1 MDEAFNIVLAE
12 YEVRSAAEQKL
23 MESADS
29 SQWMRRLN
37 ELLLPIGPDTG
48 RLLNILIK
56 AAKAR
61 SILELGTSYG
71 YSTLWLA
78 DAAADTDGQ
87 VVSLELADYKAA
99 YAREALGRA
108 HLADRVNILVGSVL
122 DTLPRLKGPFDFVL
136 IDVWKELYVPCL
148 DLVYPKLSPGAFVVA
163 DNMIYPQA
171 TQAEV
176 ASYRRRVRELEFD
189 SVLLPVGS
197 GIELSRRR

>member
-1 MDEAFNIVLAE
+1 MNEAFNVVLAE
-12 YEVRSAAEQKL
+12 YEKRSAAEQEL

-48 RLLNILIK
+48 RLLNMLIK

-99 YAREALGRA
+99 HAREALGRA
-108 HLADRVNILVGSVL
+108 HLAERVDILVGSVL

-136 IDVWKELYVPCL
+136 IDVWKDLYVPCL
-148 DLVYPKLSPGAFVVA
+148 ELVYPKLSPGAFVVA

-171 TQAEV
+171 TQTEA

>member
-1 MDEAFNIVLAE
+1 MDEAFNLVLAE
-12 YEVRSAAEQKL
+12 YEERSAAEQGL
-23 MESADS
+23 MESADPAELL
-29 SQWMRRLN
+29 QRLN

-56 AAKAR
+56 AAKSQ
-61 SILELGTSYG
+61 SILELGTSYC

-78 DAAADTDGQ
+78 DAAADTDGR

-108 HLADRVNILVGSVL
+108 HLADRVSILVGSVL

-136 IDVWKELYVPCL
+136 IDVWKDLYVPCL
-148 DLVYPKLSPGAFVVA
+148 DLLYPKLSPGAFVVA